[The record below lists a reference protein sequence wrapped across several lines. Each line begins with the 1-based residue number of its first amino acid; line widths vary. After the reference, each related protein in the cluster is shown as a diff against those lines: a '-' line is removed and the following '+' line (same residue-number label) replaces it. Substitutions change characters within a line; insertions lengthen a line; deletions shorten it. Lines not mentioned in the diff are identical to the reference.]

1 MNTQIEDLIRKK
13 YNRIIFNPIK
23 LPNYGKSNAIGFVVT
38 DNKLV
43 IGFIKKDGT
52 LCKLLNPID
61 LGTLS
66 NEELVDI
73 LKKIPNVTGFTE
85 SDKQNL
91 LKLFDQTAVL
101 YTKDKEIT
109 RLLKDYLNDPTKNE
123 YIIKYNDISQNF
135 LLIKK
140 EKEELFLQLS
150 QKINEQ
156 QNCNKKII
164 EEKQLIISKINEYKN
179 NVTQFLNDKSLDI
192 KEIKQR
198 FVSVRENLNREQEI
212 INKIMKN
219 MSNQDPELKNNIL
232 DISNHLR
239 NLNEELNSKSIEI
252 EILKQYKN
260 NCGQKI
266 IQDKEQIVQAIKNYK
281 EQWMNWLNN
290 TSTERK
296 MLIGQLKKDYTIV
309 NQKFQEILKENNLKD
324 SEIRKLK
331 DTLVSLQSTID
342 STTSEQLIAIN
353 SKHAEEIENYK
364 KEIESQ
370 RREIIQL
377 TNDLNTVKELLQKN
391 LEVKIPII
399 TDYTDC
405 KKVAYVFRKV
415 NNQIMRKKEV
425 IQLLKNKIIPK
436 YRNIIPQYTNFEE
449 LAPNLIPTD
458 ILDKIEQSI
467 NNIEQRLNNY
477 ISFFDLEKYN
487 IESKINTLE
496 NPAVQSNPEL
506 DDFCQRLNDINL
518 YWVQN
523 ENDFLQD
530 DIQLTNIYEDLSGA
544 IRVYVKIRPNVENTV
559 RVVDPNNPHSL
570 EVDCPSNNIPPK
582 PSPQV
587 FTNFY
592 GVFEQTFSNKEI
604 FTGFKDDQINMGFK
618 QLKIPNLDTT
628 PGNIG
633 LYNSFRQVENG
644 YSIIIFG
651 YGLSGSGKTRTLFG
665 NSKENEPGLIHYA
678 LSNLE
683 NVQSISIK
691 NIFEHYSS
699 KQNVQEGYLTGQII
713 NLLGKIP
720 PIYSGE
726 NTYNIPQVFE
736 EQELTKYNL
745 EQYKNI
751 SLSQIPTQLEKI
763 TNIIEKHRIKKNR
776 IKETP
781 NNPTSSRSHLFIVF
795 KIYFTTGKTGYL
807 TFVDM
812 AGRESP
818 IDIYETFLD
827 PGKYSL
833 SSFMLY
839 GKNQKQISNLQQSIY
854 PKYVN
859 KFDVPYIYNMLE
871 EGFFINETINHL
883 TYFFQQKN
891 NKRTDVKKQ
900 LKGLDSYSISRFFVS
915 PSDEQK
921 GNINEKKNCLMI
933 PILQYLDNQGKSA
946 TEFKPTK
953 FIMMCN
959 IRQEPRYCKQIIETL
974 EFANNVKST

>member
-1 MNTQIEDLIRKK
+1 MNTRIEDLIRKK

-61 LGTLS
+61 LGTLT
-66 NEELVDI
+66 NENLVDI
-73 LKKIPNVTGFTE
+73 IKKIPIVTGFTE
-85 SDKQNL
+85 IDKQNL
-91 LKLFDQTAVL
+91 LKLFEHASVL

-109 RLLKDYLNDPTKNE
+109 RILKEYLNDPTKNE
-123 YIIKYNDISQNF
+123 YIIKYNDLSQNF

-140 EKEELFLQLS
+140 EKEELFLQLQ
-150 QKINEQ
+150 QKLNEQ

-164 EEKQLIISKINEYKN
+164 EEKQIIISKINQYKN
-179 NVTQFLNDKSLDI
+179 SVTQFLNDKSLDI

-198 FVSVRENLNREQEI
+198 LILVREKLNKEQEI
-212 INKIMKN
+212 MSKIMEN
-219 MSNQDPELKNNIL
+219 MSNQDPQLKDNIL
-232 DISNHLR
+232 EILNQLK
-239 NLNEELNSKSIEI
+239 NLNEELNSKKMEI
-252 EILKQYKN
+252 EVLKQYKN

-266 IQDKEQIVQAIKNYK
+266 IQDKEQIIQAIKNYK

-290 TSTERK
+290 TNTQRK
-296 MLIGQLKKDYTIV
+296 ILINQLKKDYTIV

-331 DTLVSLQSTID
+331 DSLMSLQNTID
-342 STTSEQLIAIN
+342 YTTNDQLIAIN
-353 SKHAEEIENYK
+353 TKHAEEIENYK
-364 KEIESQ
+364 KEIERQ
-370 RREIIQL
+370 KQEIIQL
-377 TNDLNTVKELLQKN
+377 NNDLNTVRELLQKN
-391 LEVKIPII
+391 IETKIPIV

-425 IQLLKNKIIPK
+425 IQLLKNKILPK
-436 YRNIIPQYTNFEE
+436 YRNITAQYISLEENTPNIIPNS
-449 LAPNLIPTD
+449 
-458 ILDKIEQSI
+458 ILDQIEQEI
-467 NNIEQRLNNY
+467 DIIEQRLNNH

-487 IESKINTLE
+487 IESKINILE
-496 NPAVQSNPEL
+496 NPAVKSSTEL
-506 DDFCQRLNDINL
+506 DEFCQRLNDINF
-518 YWVQN
+518 YWSQN

-530 DIQLTNIYEDLSGA
+530 DIKLTNIYEDLSGA
-544 IRVYVKIRPNVENTV
+544 VRVYVKIRPNEENTI
-559 RVVDPNNPHSL
+559 RVIDPNNPRSL
-570 EVDCPSNNIPPK
+570 EVDCPS
-582 PSPQV
+582 PQDRQI
-587 FTNFY
+587 FSNFY
-592 GVFEQTFSNKEI
+592 GVFDPTFTNKEI
-604 FTGFKDDQINMGFK
+604 FTGFKDDEINLGFE
-618 QLKIPNLDTT
+618 QLQIPNLDTS

-665 NSKENEPGLIHYA
+665 NNRENEPGLIHYA
-678 LSNLE
+678 LSNLD

-691 NIFEHYSS
+691 NIFEQYYSR
-699 KQNVQEGYLTGQII
+699 QNVQEGYLTGQIV

-720 PIYSGE
+720 PIYTGQ
-726 NTYNIPQVFE
+726 NTYNIPQNFE
-736 EQELTKYNL
+736 TQEFDL
-745 EQYKNI
+745 EAYKNI
-751 SLSQIPTQLEKI
+751 SLSELTNQLEGL
-763 TNIIEKHRIKKNR
+763 TNIIEKHRIQKGR
-776 IKETP
+776 IKQTP

-795 KIYFTTGKTGYL
+795 KIYFTSGKTGYL

-818 IDIYETFLD
+818 VDIYETFFN

-833 SSFMLY
+833 ASFML
-839 GKNQKQISNLQQSIY
+839 NARISKQIPLLQQLIY
-854 PKYVN
+854 PN
-859 KFDVPYIYNMLE
+859 FADFDVSYIYNMLE

-891 NKRTDVKKQ
+891 NKKIDAKKQ
-900 LKGLDSYSISRFFVS
+900 LKGLDSYSVSRFFVS
-915 PSDEQK
+915 PSEEQK
-921 GNINEKKNCLMI
+921 GNINTSKNCLMI

-946 TEFKPTK
+946 NEFKPTK

-959 IRQEPRYCKQIIETL
+959 VRQEPRYCKQIIETL
-974 EFANNVKST
+974 NFANNVKST